1 MSDTHSTLF
10 FSRTNGKLLFAVV
23 QRQKDRQLSSSGSML
38 FWESEAFP
46 CAHFQAWHGPQTIR
60 KRAVSPLLANVP
72 SDFLHI
78 IQSTVEFNKM
88 GFVVERVIHDGLG
101 EPDGHESRC
110 VSRC

>member
-1 MSDTHSTLF
+1 MASFFLLLCRDRKTGSFHHQVPCFFGKVKLF
-10 FSRTNGKLLFAVV
+10 LVPISGLGMDVKPFANE
-23 QRQKDRQLSSSGSML
+23 R
-38 FWESEAFP
+38 F
-46 CAHFQAWHGPQTIR
+46 
-60 KRAVSPLLANVP
+60 SPLLANAP

-101 EPDGHESRC
+101 EPDRHESRW